1 MTVLPFT
8 AALPAR
14 ASGATGET
22 EDAEDSPLRSV
33 STAVAVLDCFAAEP
47 ELGATKVAARLGIAK
62 STACRMLAALAAG
75 GLLER
80 SGSGRYR
87 LGLRLFEYG
96 QLAVDRLLLR
106 EVAMPV
112 LGELRETVRETV
124 QLGVAVGTDVLYLER
139 LETVGA
145 GLRFR
150 TDYHRNPA
158 HSSSI
163 GRVLAASDR
172 DLTLAILERGLER
185 RTPFTVVDPQRWRR
199 TLVQTRE
206 QGYATCRDE
215 YDLGWSSI
223 AAPILSGSER
233 SGRRAVAAVSIVG
246 STSRVL
252 GPRKPAVVQGV
263 RRAAERITAA
273 LDRATS

>member
-1 MTVLPFT
+1 MTVLPFS
-8 AALPAR
+8 AVLPSQ
-14 ASGATGET
+14 ASGATGES

-75 GLLER
+75 GLLEKA
-80 SGSGRYR
+80 GSGRYR

-124 QLGVAVGTDVLYLER
+124 QLGMAVGTDVLYLER
-139 LETVGA
+139 LETAGA

-150 TDYHRNPA
+150 TDYRRNPA

-172 DLTLAILERGLER
+172 ELTAAILERGLER
-185 RTPFTVVDPQRWRR
+185 RTPFTIVDPQRWHR
-199 TLVQTRE
+199 TLIQTRE

-223 AAPILSGSER
+223 AAPILGGSGR

-263 RRAAERITAA
+263 RRAAERITVA
-273 LDRATS
+273 LDRASA